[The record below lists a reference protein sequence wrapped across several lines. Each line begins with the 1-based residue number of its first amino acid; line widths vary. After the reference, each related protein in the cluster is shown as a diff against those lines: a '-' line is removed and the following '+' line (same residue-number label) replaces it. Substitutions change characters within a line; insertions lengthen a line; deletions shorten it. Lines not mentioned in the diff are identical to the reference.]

1 MSKLVQNIINSTKS
15 VIGLKPKAYYA
26 YRSDIQLT
34 IEDNKVT
41 AVTAGILGVIEGCKN
56 FLNAGHEEVIAT
68 DNFDAF
74 KQKFNAIINNHSDV
88 VDKLD
93 DIVVF
98 VESNAGV
105 KYVLGAKYGL
115 WKASQ
120 AQMAN
125 DNLATI
131 AVEFTSREGM
141 EEAYSEY
148 LLTADISGIP
158 TTENYEDIAG
168 LTIGSGVATPQKCFL
183 RVDSD
188 KSCYVVLPDGSVLS
202 SSAGVIDYNWTGNA
216 GRVKLIVPKTT
227 STIGLTSSD
236 FNSKS
241 KFVGKFET
249 IICDNPNL
257 SIDIRANSLIT
268 SVVAKNAARVDITN
282 STGITSVVSGNAIN
296 LYAQDCSLTAKSIGD
311 FLFAAAANN
320 TTAIG
325 VANFT
330 GGNNAD
336 FSAIENYMAGVVEQV
351 GSMGL
356 DFWIEARLSNWTITL
371 KP

>member
-115 WKASQ
+115 WKTSQ

-168 LTIGSGVATPQKCFL
+168 LTIGSGVATPQKVYL
-183 RVDSD
+183 EVDSIQ
-188 KSCYVVLPDGSVLS
+188 SCYVVLPDGSVLS
-202 SSAGVIDYNWTGNA
+202 STAGVINYDWRGSA
-216 GRVKLIVPKTT
+216 GRVKLIVPKST
-227 STIGLTSSD
+227 SILRLSG
-236 FNSKS
+236 
-241 KFVGKFET
+241 GKFTGALLSNGTYNTDFTYQGTSNGIES
-249 IICDNPNL
+249 ISLPNA
-257 SIDIRANSLIT
+257 SYIVNVQNDNSLKDVYCPKAI
-268 SVVAKNAARVDITN
+268 KLFAAG
-282 STGITSVVSGNAIN
+282 S
-296 LYAQDCSLTAKSIGD
+296 SLTAKSIGD

-320 TTAIG
+320 PTASG

-330 GGNNAD
+330 GGNNAYIAEVAVYMSGNPDQDATFVED
-336 FSAIENYMAGVVEQV
+336 FISNN
-351 GSMGL
+351 L
-356 DFWIEARLSNWTITL
+356 PNWTITL
-371 KP
+371 RT

>member
-15 VIGLKPKAYYA
+15 VIGLQPKAYYA

-56 FLNAGHEEVIAT
+56 FLNSGSEQVVAT
-68 DNFDAF
+68 DNFDGF

-115 WKASQ
+115 WKTSQ

-148 LLTADISGIP
+148 ILTADISGIP
-158 TTENYEDIAG
+158 TTTDYEAIEG
-168 LTIGSGVATPQKCFL
+168 LTIGNGQTTAKKVYL

-188 KSCYVVLPDGSVLS
+188 ETCYVLLPDNTVLTS
-202 SSAGVIDYNWTGNA
+202 TAGIIDEVWEGIA
-216 GRVKLIVPKTT
+216 GRVKLIIPKDTT
-227 STIGLTSSD
+227 LLSISKTGFYGSQFSGHVGLVSKITTVDFSAVLELTSFSAPYATVVD
-236 FNSKS
+236 A
-241 KFVGKFET
+241 
-249 IICDNPNL
+249 PNC
-257 SIDIRANSLIT
+257 A
-268 SVVAKNAARVDITN
+268 
-282 STGITSVVSGNAIN
+282 
-296 LYAQDCSLTAKSIGD
+296 LTAKSIGD

-320 TTAIG
+320 PTASG
-325 VANFT
+325 VANFS
-330 GGNNAD
+330 GGNNATD
-336 FSAIENYMAGVVEQV
+336 RAITDYMNDTYNPFVGAAYEGASIDELLSIWIGLNLEQWAISLN
-351 GSMGL
+351 GGY
-356 DFWIEARLSNWTITL
+356 
-371 KP
+371 